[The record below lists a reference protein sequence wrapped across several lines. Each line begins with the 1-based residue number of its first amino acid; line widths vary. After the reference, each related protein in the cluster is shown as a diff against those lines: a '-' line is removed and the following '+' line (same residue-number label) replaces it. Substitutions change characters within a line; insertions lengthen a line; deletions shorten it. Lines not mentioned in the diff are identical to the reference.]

1 MHLPQ
6 RAKGG
11 VAAAVLDGVRGTT
24 AGRLLLMVPVVEGG
38 TGELDPKRRIDVA
51 AGAELRRV
59 HEGGERA
66 PSPPSWCSNG
76 DAMTTKL
83 PPAQGRPILVVPW
96 RVAGGVDAPAPPVR
110 AREAAQLNYR
120 GGTLLTAVEVVTA
133 FWGVA
138 WNEATA
144 QATVQALNSFFQ
156 FVVASPYLDQLA
168 EYGTPQLKIGRG
180 HYAGTVRVTDTAP
193 SASAT
198 DSAIQQMLEA
208 AVARKSLPA
217 PTANTVY
224 FAFLPPG
231 VTVVA
236 GSERSCQA
244 FCGYHDR
251 SAGGLYYAVVPYPNC
266 SGCLGNL
273 APLDALTSVC
283 SHELAEAI
291 TDPVPGQGWYND
303 TNGEIGDIC
312 AWQNQKLR
320 TYEVQLL
327 WSNAAQAAAVAISST
342 VARDRSLMSNTSPPS
357 PLSPARR

>member
-1 MHLPQ
+1 
-6 RAKGG
+6 
-11 VAAAVLDGVRGTT
+11 
-24 AGRLLLMVPVVEGG
+24 
-38 TGELDPKRRIDVA
+38 
-51 AGAELRRV
+51 
-59 HEGGERA
+59 
-66 PSPPSWCSNG
+66 
-76 DAMTTKL
+76 MTTKL
-83 PPAQGRPILVVPW
+83 PPAQGRPIRVVPM
-96 RVAGGVDAPAPPVR
+96 RGAGGLVAPAPPVR
-110 AREAAQLNYR
+110 APSAAQLTYR
-120 GGTLLTAVEVVTA
+120 GGPLLTAVEVVTA

-168 EYGTPQLKIGRG
+168 EYGTPQVKIGRG
-180 HYAGTVRVTDTAP
+180 RYAGTARVTDTAP

-266 SGCLGNL
+266 SGCLGAARRTDL
-273 APLDALTSVC
+273 RMLPRARRGDHGPGARSGMVQR
-283 SHELAEAI
+283 HEWRDRRHLRLAEQEA
-291 TDPVPGQGWYND
+291 GY
-303 TNGEIGDIC
+303 
-312 AWQNQKLR
+312 LR
-320 TYEVQLL
+320 G
-327 WSNAAQAAAVAISST
+327 AAALVEPRAGVCLS
-342 VARDRSLMSNTSPPS
+342 RSDEHGRPRHQ
-357 PLSPARR
+357 AW